1 LGDIGKRGVAGG
13 VGKAWRAC
21 HDAPVDTVEWGS
33 GGPARTRRTAW
44 RRAATATAGNRTAA
58 AVLAVLGFAALVAA
72 EVLPWTSLHISD
84 TAVSIP
90 QSNSDAVA
98 SSETLSSYYNVGLHR
113 LDATAALA
121 YHFGLVLVLGLV
133 GAALMGRPAHRR
145 TALGLALGALAA
157 QIIMVVGLVHSFHD
171 YFLSL
176 GLYTRQLPPGFT
188 TSVDP
193 GAFCAFASLA
203 LLLAALLISALPAQ
217 VRTRLVAG
225 PLEPADERFTDT
237 PADLTVT
244 PVNPID
250 ESYFSRPQRQR

>member
-1 LGDIGKRGVAGG
+1 
-13 VGKAWRAC
+13 
-21 HDAPVDTVEWGS
+21 VDTVEWGN
-33 GGPARTRRTAW
+33 GGPARARRTAW

-58 AVLAVLGFAALVAA
+58 VVLAVLGFAALVAA
-72 EVLPWTSLHISD
+72 EVLPWTSLNTGG

-90 QSNSDAVA
+90 QSDSDPAAV
-98 SSETLSSYYNVGLHR
+98 SGTLSTFSNVDLHR
-113 LDATAALA
+113 LDATATLA

-133 GAALMGRPAHRR
+133 GAALMGRPGHRR

-157 QIIMVVGLVHSFHD
+157 QIVMVVGIMHSFQD

-176 GLYTRQLPPGFT
+176 GLYARQLPPGFT
-188 TSVDP
+188 TSVGP
-193 GAFCAFASLA
+193 GAFCALAALA

-217 VRTRLVAG
+217 VRTRLGGG
-225 PLEPADERFTDT
+225 PVEPAGDRFTDT

-250 ESYFSRPQRQR
+250 ESYLRRPQRQR